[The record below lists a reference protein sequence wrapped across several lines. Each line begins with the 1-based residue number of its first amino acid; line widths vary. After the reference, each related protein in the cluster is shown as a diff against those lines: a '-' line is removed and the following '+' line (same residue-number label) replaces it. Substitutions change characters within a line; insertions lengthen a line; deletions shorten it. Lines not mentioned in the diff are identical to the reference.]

1 MDQHGSPCCKFSVR
15 SCPDPGGEDSRSGSF
30 SLFTTTFAISLCGSD
45 FTWASPPVSHTGAW
59 GCKNFTEFPWTSIKR
74 NQKNI
79 SKHITQHIQIHP
91 NTWTYPKC
99 LVVEV
104 ASGACHLET
113 VLLAVFHDL
122 FLWWR
127 PHRMAPKHS
136 QTIIPNGFTWIHI
149 FELTKCISL
158 YIYIY
163 ICVYDCVCMYMCLY
177 ICTYSFNMF

>member
-1 MDQHGSPCCKFSVR
+1 MDQHGSPWCKFPVR
-15 SCPDPGGEDSRSGSF
+15 SYPDPGGADSRSGSF
-30 SLFTTTFAISLCGSD
+30 SLFTTTFAILLFGSD

-74 NQKNI
+74 NQKKI
-79 SKHITQHIQIHP
+79 FKLITQHIQIHP

-113 VLLAVFHDL
+113 VVLAIFHDL

-136 QTIIPNGFTWIHI
+136 QTIIPNDYT
-149 FELTKCISL
+149 SL
-158 YIYIY
+158 SWPNVYLHIYIY
-163 ICVYDCVCMYMCLY
+163 TYVCLIVCVCICIYIFDYICIYLY
-177 ICTYSFNMF
+177 IFV